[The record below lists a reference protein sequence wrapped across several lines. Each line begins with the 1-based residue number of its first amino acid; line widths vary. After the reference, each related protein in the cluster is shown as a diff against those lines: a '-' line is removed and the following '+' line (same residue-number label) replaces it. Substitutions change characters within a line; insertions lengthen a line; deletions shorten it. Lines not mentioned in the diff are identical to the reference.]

1 MQTSV
6 KLPQW
11 LDDLIFKECGAKYKR
26 SNSTMVVIDW
36 DKTNIN
42 NYLGTYFPRSYTESY
57 CIFSEYFSK
66 YKAEWINR
74 DCITVFDF
82 GCGTGGEIIGMLMA
96 IKNQLPM
103 TEVVKVDAFD
113 GNFHALRL
121 LERIAERTEQQ
132 ISLKVDIN
140 PIPYK
145 VEDFYD
151 LSSMIETICKD
162 RKYDIFMTFK
172 AVCEFVTKERFEQ
185 SNAYTHI
192 IQSFLPNVKSD
203 GIMLLDDVTSYNDVS
218 QEWLPKMMDEGIKA
232 SGRTI
237 TISNSGYN
245 QVFKV
250 SHSRFDNDVSK
261 VAWRII

>member
-1 MQTSV
+1 
-6 KLPQW
+6 
-11 LDDLIFKECGAKYKR
+11 
-26 SNSTMVVIDW
+26 
-36 DKTNIN
+36 
-42 NYLGTYFPRSYTESY
+42 
-57 CIFSEYFSK
+57 
-66 YKAEWINR
+66 
-74 DCITVFDF
+74 
-82 GCGTGGEIIGMLMA
+82 
-96 IKNQLPM
+96 M
-103 TEVVKVDAFD
+103 TETIKVDAFD

-121 LERIAERTEQQ
+121 LERIAGRTEQQ

-151 LSSMIETICKD
+151 LSMIETICKD
-162 RKYDIFMTFK
+162 RQYDIFMTFK

-192 IQSFLPNVKSD
+192 IQSFLPNVKSN

-218 QEWLPKMMDEGIKA
+218 QEWLPKMMDEGIEA

-237 TISNSGYN
+237 ISSNSGYN
-245 QVFKV
+245 QVFRV
-250 SHSRFDNDVSK
+250 SHSRFNNDVSK